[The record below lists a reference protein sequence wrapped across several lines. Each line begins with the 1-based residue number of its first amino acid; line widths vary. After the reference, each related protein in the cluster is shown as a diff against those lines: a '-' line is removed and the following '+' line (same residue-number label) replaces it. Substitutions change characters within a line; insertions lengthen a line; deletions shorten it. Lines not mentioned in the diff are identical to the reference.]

1 MGRTSD
7 YTKQVR
13 NEEYENSV
21 ETTKKSAKSFAD
33 IKRMFAKEPMTAEQF
48 GIYLGGCKAAG
59 DFISDKTIKRY
70 IEKLC
75 KMSDGKITASKFM
88 KTVDG
93 TEVYIIQPEIQELL
107 VAMFDTDFFGAK
119 GKPKAGID
127 VKQRL
132 RAQLAENVEIYLDE
146 SVKKQVKSAPQFLNA
161 RLEDILTE
169 KINNEV
175 RGMFATMKDSDD
187 TIQYQLMLV
196 DLFKNLTTIFE
207 CTPEWFF
214 EYFNTKAGDIQND
227 NEYNLML
234 KEYKESI
241 KYPEFEY
248 SNVYAIKEVVENV
261 GSNSMIHMAINN
273 AIRMTYH
280 EDVASNHQPL
290 L

>member
-127 VKQRL
+127 VKQRQRFYNS
-132 RAQLAENVEIYLDE
+132 RASRYHSDSVIEVSKVETIEWSKMREEARRLARHIMKKLTSGEIY
-146 SVKKQVKSAPQFLNA
+146 
-161 RLEDILTE
+161 T
-169 KINNEV
+169 
-175 RGMFATMKDSDD
+175 
-187 TIQYQLMLV
+187 
-196 DLFKNLTTIFE
+196 
-207 CTPEWFF
+207 
-214 EYFNTKAGDIQND
+214 
-227 NEYNLML
+227 
-234 KEYKESI
+234 
-241 KYPEFEY
+241 
-248 SNVYAIKEVVENV
+248 
-261 GSNSMIHMAINN
+261 
-273 AIRMTYH
+273 
-280 EDVASNHQPL
+280 
-290 L
+290 

>member
-93 TEVYIIQPEIQELL
+93 TEVYII
-107 VAMFDTDFFGAK
+107 
-119 GKPKAGID
+119 
-127 VKQRL
+127 
-132 RAQLAENVEIYLDE
+132 
-146 SVKKQVKSAPQFLNA
+146 
-161 RLEDILTE
+161 
-169 KINNEV
+169 
-175 RGMFATMKDSDD
+175 
-187 TIQYQLMLV
+187 
-196 DLFKNLTTIFE
+196 
-207 CTPEWFF
+207 
-214 EYFNTKAGDIQND
+214 
-227 NEYNLML
+227 
-234 KEYKESI
+234 
-241 KYPEFEY
+241 
-248 SNVYAIKEVVENV
+248 
-261 GSNSMIHMAINN
+261 
-273 AIRMTYH
+273 
-280 EDVASNHQPL
+280 
-290 L
+290 